1 MTARHGK
8 NETMLSGIELDSGEL
23 DGLTEALAANHLH
36 TEDLDGRDKYFFAFD
51 DPEGVR
57 VGFGGVEIHGGDG
70 LLRSVVVLSRCRGHG
85 TAIVAWL
92 ARDAARRRVR
102 RLYLL
107 TIDAAGF
114 FERCGFIRVEHEA
127 VPVAVARTEQFARL
141 CPPSA
146 VAMMRELSR

>member
-1 MTARHGK
+1 MPT
-8 NETMLSGIELDSGEL
+8 GIELDRKEL
-23 DGLTEALAANHLH
+23 DELTDALAASGLH
-36 TEDLDGRDKYFFAFD
+36 TEDLVGPDKHLFAFD
-51 DPEGVR
+51 DPGGVR

-70 LLRSVVVLSRCRGHG
+70 LLRSVVALPESRGRGHG

-92 ARDAARRRVR
+92 AREAARRGVR

-114 FERCGFIRVEHEA
+114 FERCGFTRVEREA
-127 VPVAVARTEQFARL
+127 VPDAIARTEQFAAL

-146 VAMMRELSR
+146 VSMMRELSR

>member
-1 MTARHGK
+1 
-8 NETMLSGIELDSGEL
+8 MLTGIELDSGEL
-23 DGLTEALAANHLH
+23 DRLTEVLAASHLH
-36 TEDLDGRDKYFFAFD
+36 GEDLDGRDKYFFAFD

-70 LLRSVVVLSRCRGHG
+70 LLRSVVALSRGRGHG

-92 ARDAARRRVR
+92 AREAARRRVR

-114 FERCGFIRVEHEA
+114 FERCGFARVEREA
-127 VPVAVARTEQFARL
+127 VPDAISRTKQFSAL

-146 VAMMRELSR
+146 VAMMRALSR